1 MHWLDPWARWLVRR
15 AWLVLLAVGVA
26 TTGVGAGIARL
37 EADFSFEASL
47 PAGHPY
53 VAIDAEIRR
62 DFGGRRTMI
71 AAVVPRDGGDVWRT
85 PILEIVREIT
95 LDALRLPDVMSH
107 AVVSLAAPSVRYV
120 EDRDGEIRVDYLM
133 REVPRTAD
141 EIVALRARLESD
153 PQLRGLLVTPDQRAA
168 LVFIDFWDG
177 PPPWELADRV
187 DRMVERHRGRGV
199 DVWLTGEPMFAR
211 TDIGQSTLMARRIP
225 ITFLVIALMLLLSFR
240 NLQGMAIPMLTATLS
255 CVWAL
260 GLMGHTGI
268 VIDSWNVAVPILLI
282 AVAAA
287 HSAQMLKRYVEEV
300 KRLDDNR
307 AAVIASTVAIG
318 PVMIAAGTTATLGF
332 LSLALFGVRS
342 IANLGISCAYGIGS
356 AVLLEMTFIPALRA
370 ILPAPRHWPSEGGPT
385 QRLLGL
391 LGDAVLR
398 RRGAPVLWGT
408 LIVLLLAAVGA
419 TRIRTFGPTR
429 EYTPVGSDARVHLEA
444 IERHFPGT
452 VTMTVLYAGEPGS
465 AKTVSFLKHMA
476 ALQEE
481 LASDPLVLRTSSL
494 ADLVKILHRTFAADL
509 PDPYRVPDD
518 QELLAQLLFLG
529 DSPAF
534 ERFTDRA
541 QSKGLLVAYLRDD
554 DSALVG
560 PLVRRTKAWLA
571 AHPPP
576 PGVEV
581 KLAGGMGPIVLA
593 INEHTTWGKIL
604 NMIVV
609 LTVIFAVSSLI
620 MRSAAIGGFVV
631 VPIVTTVFLL
641 FGALGWT
648 GTRLDMGSSSVIA
661 MAAGIGADYA
671 IYLVFR
677 LREERHRHGDD
688 AQALRTT
695 LATSGRAILFVA
707 ASIGAGFAVVAVSPY
722 LGMRLFGTL
731 MPGAMALASL
741 ASLTLLPVLV
751 LRVQPRF
758 LANAASA
765 LDTAAASPEPPIVS
779 APRR

>member
-1 MHWLDPWARWLVRR
+1 MRWLDPWARWLVRHAR
-15 AWLVLLAVGVA
+15 LVLLAVAVA
-26 TTGVGAGIARL
+26 TAMVGTGIARL
-37 EADFSFEASL
+37 RADFSFEASL

-53 VAIDAEIRR
+53 VAVDGEIRR

-71 AAVVPRDGGDVWRT
+71 VAVVPRDGGDVWR
-85 PILEIVREIT
+85 PPVLETVRDIT
-95 LDALRLPDVMSH
+95 LDALRLPDVMGH
-107 AVVSLAAPSVRYV
+107 TVASLAAPSVRFV

-133 REVPRTAD
+133 REVPRTTEEMA
-141 EIVALRARLESD
+141 ALRARLESD

-168 LVFIDFWDG
+168 LIFLDFWDG
-177 PPPWELADRV
+177 PSPWELADRV
-187 DRMVERHRGRGV
+187 DRMVERHRGRGM

-211 TDIGQSTLMARRIP
+211 TDLGQSRLMAQRIP
-225 ITFLVIALMLLLSFR
+225 ITFLVIAAMLLLSFR
-240 NLQGMAIPMLTATLS
+240 NLQGMIIPMLTATLS

-300 KRLDDNR
+300 KRLGDNR
-307 AAVIASTVAIG
+307 AAVVASTVAIG
-318 PVMIAAGTTATLGF
+318 PVMIAAGTVATLGF
-332 LSLALFGVRS
+332 VSLALFGVRS
-342 IANLGISCAYGIGS
+342 IANLGLSCAYGIGS

-370 ILPAPRHWPSEGGPT
+370 VLPAPRHWPSEAGPT
-385 QRLLGL
+385 QRLLEA
-391 LGDAVLR
+391 LGRAVLH
-398 RRGAPVLWGT
+398 RRGKAVVAGT
-408 LIVLLLAAVGA
+408 LLALAAAAVGA

-429 EYTPVGSDARVHLEA
+429 DYTPADSDARRHLEA

-465 AKTVSFLKHMA
+465 AKTVPFLRHMA
-476 ALQEE
+476 ALQDE
-481 LASDPLVLRTSSL
+481 LGRDPLVLRTSSL

-509 PDPYRVPDD
+509 PDPYRVPED

-554 DSALVG
+554 DSARVG
-560 PLVRRTKAWLA
+560 PLLRRAERWLA
-571 AHPPP
+571 ANPPP

-604 NMIVV
+604 NMLVV
-609 LTVIFAVSSLI
+609 LSVIFAVSSLI
-620 MRSAAIGGFVV
+620 MRSTAVGGFVV
-631 VPIVTTVFLL
+631 APIVVTVVLL

-671 IYLVFR
+671 IYFVFR
-677 LREERHRHGDD
+677 LREERRRLGDD
-688 AQALRTT
+688 AAALRAT
-695 LATSGRAILFVA
+695 LGTSGRAILFVA
-707 ASIGAGFAVVAVSPY
+707 ASIGAGFAVVGVSPY

-731 MPGAMALASL
+731 MPTAMALACL

-751 LRVQPRF
+751 LRIQPRF
-758 LANAASA
+758 LADAAAEANAAPASA
-765 LDTAAASPEPPIVS
+765 R
-779 APRR
+779 APST